1 MKKPKA
7 PGSINCYVNSPFI
20 FKGQRYTFDG
30 TIKGLVNVALIIGVK
45 QGDTVAASFG
55 LGVWDSYEIYLAD
68 NDDRCGGYWAK
79 KIIVKSDKARKRG
92 RTKIRLY
99 RFGNAGA
106 TGQRVPLARYF
117 DDENTSE
124 VVVTTHHYNEK
135 EGQHTFWLKSFKAK
149 GGPGWMLQTELD
161 ETEFMFHMAQI
172 QQEVDAKC
180 GPYLA
185 LSDYIIRGG
194 RPKESVEEGQKADGV
209 APTRRKGPP
218 IVKLK

>member
-92 RTKIRLY
+92 RPKIRLY
-99 RFGNAGA
+99 RFG
-106 TGQRVPLARYF
+106 
-117 DDENTSE
+117 
-124 VVVTTHHYNEK
+124 
-135 EGQHTFWLKSFKAK
+135 LKSFKAK